1 MEACLRGY
9 NNANICQN
17 HYYDLKYAMQFL
29 LAQFMAKK
37 NPKASMKALDGHV
50 SESEAYVTFAL
61 VQRRC

>member
-1 MEACLRGY
+1 MEILFKMRSQAYTG
-9 NNANICQN
+9 QN

-50 SESEAYVTFAL
+50 SEAEA
-61 VQRRC
+61 